1 MADVSRHVSALL
13 GNAMHISDMSDY
25 YYIGAYLDR
34 IDARSCAID
43 AIQAD
48 DLASGLYAELQRATD
63 TGPTDTTQQPA
74 TTGNALRLPIP
85 LADVV
90 HHVKPSVTAF
100 SGNRSADPD
109 YITDGVVLI
118 RTDAIR
124 TTGRARRLLAR
135 TNQLD
140 RRATTEQLQQ
150 VITDATR
157 GRLAPLVFLGLDPT
171 LTDDD
176 KPKKYQR
183 GPTAVFTND
192 DGATEVHYSAR
203 YISLLLDYI
212 GPDAVQLWV
221 PTCADPYRP
230 DANLYPNSGP
240 AVVYPVGV
248 NIKGPFA
255 VPPVAL
261 LMPYRR

>member
-1 MADVSRHVSALL
+1 MTAPTVAPVSR
-13 GNAMHISDMSDY
+13 
-25 YYIGAYLDR
+25 
-34 IDARSCAID
+34 AR
-43 AIQAD
+43 
-48 DLASGLYAELQRATD
+48 LT
-63 TGPTDTTQQPA
+63 
-74 TTGNALRLPIP
+74 IP

-100 SGNRSADPD
+100 SGNRSADAD
-109 YITDGVVLI
+109 YITDGAVLI

-124 TTGRARRLLAR
+124 TPGRARRLLAR
-135 TNQLD
+135 TNELD

-176 KPKKYQR
+176 KPKQYQR

-203 YISLLLDYI
+203 YVSLLLDYI
-212 GPDAVQLWV
+212 GPDSVQIRPFGAGFLWA
-221 PTCADPYRP
+221 PAD
-230 DANLYPNSGP
+230 NPNSGP
-240 AVVYPVGV
+240 AVVYTAPVCHRRR
-248 NIKGPFA
+248 PL
-255 VPPVAL
+255 AL